1 MWKVRRQP
9 WPLREMEKPAD
20 PVEKRPARKASP
32 LRVLKAVFWS
42 FLGVRRRADNQDDF
56 AGITAVQ
63 IIVAGVIGAVIF
75 VTTLIT
81 LVRFIAR

>member
-1 MWKVRRQP
+1 MSKVRRQP
-9 WPLREMEKPAD
+9 WPRQKMAKPAD
-20 PVEKRPARKASP
+20 PVDRRLATKSSP
-32 LRVLKAVFWS
+32 LRVFKTVFWS
-42 FLGVRRRADNQDDF
+42 FIGVRRRTDNQDDF
-56 AGITAVQ
+56 AGITPVQ

>member
-9 WPLREMEKPAD
+9 WPHQEMEKPAD

-32 LRVLKAVFWS
+32 LRVLKTVFWS
-42 FLGVRRRADNQDDF
+42 FFGVRRRADNQDDF
-56 AGITAVQ
+56 AGITPVQ

-81 LVRFIAR
+81 LVRFVAR

>member
-1 MWKVRRQP
+1 MA
-9 WPLREMEKPAD
+9 EPA
-20 PVEKRPARKASP
+20 EKRPVPKSSP
-32 LRVLKAVFWS
+32 LRVFKTVFWS
-42 FLGVRRRADNQDDF
+42 FIGVRRRTDNQDDF
-56 AGITAVQ
+56 AGITPVQ

>member
-1 MWKVRRQP
+1 MWKARRQP
-9 WPLREMEKPAD
+9 WPRQGMEKPAD
-20 PVEKRPARKASP
+20 SDEKRPARKASP
-32 LRVLKAVFWS
+32 LRLLKTVFWS
-42 FLGVRRRADNQDDF
+42 FFGVRRRTHNQDDF
-56 AGITAVQ
+56 AGITPVQ

>member
-1 MWKVRRQP
+1 V
-9 WPLREMEKPAD
+9 EKPAD
-20 PVEKRPARKASP
+20 PGGNQPARKTSP
-32 LRVLKAVFWS
+32 LRVFKAVFWS

-56 AGITAVQ
+56 AGITPVQ

-81 LVRFIAR
+81 LVRFITR

>member
-1 MWKVRRQP
+1 MSRVRRRP
-9 WPLREMEKPAD
+9 RLRQKMTRPAD
-20 PVEKRPARKASP
+20 PAETRPASKSSL
-32 LRVLKAVFWS
+32 LRVFKTVFWS
-42 FLGVRRRADNQDDF
+42 FFGVRRRTDNQDDF
-56 AGITAVQ
+56 AGTTPVQ

>member
-1 MWKVRRQP
+1 MA
-9 WPLREMEKPAD
+9 KPAD
-20 PVEKRPARKASP
+20 PAEKRPVPESSP
-32 LRVLKAVFWS
+32 LRVFKTVFWS
-42 FLGVRRRADNQDDF
+42 FIGVRRRTDNQDDF
-56 AGITAVQ
+56 AGITPVQ